1 MTENMPTIDALR
13 AALHTVLDPELAE
26 SIVDLGLLK
35 HIDIGDGR
43 VDVVLIPTSA
53 TCPMGEVLIEDSTA
67 ALRAACPPGWAV
79 HVGFDWD
86 TGWHPGRMSPALQ
99 RRFGL

>member
-1 MTENMPTIDALR
+1 MTTTIPTTDALR
-13 AALHTVLDPELAE
+13 AALHTVPDPEMAE

-35 HIDIGDGR
+35 HIEIGDGR

-53 TCPMGEVLIEDSTA
+53 TCPMGEVLIEDATA

-79 HVGFDWD
+79 HVEFDWD
-86 TGWHPGRMSPALQ
+86 TAWHPGRMSPALKL
-99 RRFGL
+99 RFGW